1 MRTIIA
7 GGGTGGHV
15 FPGIALAAALRERG
29 APEDVLFV
37 GTPRGLEATA
47 APQAGFR
54 FEAVPARQVRG
65 GGPLRAL
72 GGGIALIRAAVSA
85 LRLIRR
91 FRPDL
96 VVGVGGYAAA
106 PVVVAAW
113 LGRVPIVLLEQ
124 NVIPGATNRV
134 LGRLARLVCVS
145 FPETATSFPGA
156 RVVCTGNPVRRE
168 VVEAAGNRRPAGDGG
183 PTVLV
188 VGGSAGAH
196 RLNVEVVDAISRLST
211 QVPGLRVVHQTGA
224 ADADATRSRYAEIG
238 VDAEVEPFFGDMAR
252 LYRIADL
259 AVCRAG
265 ATTIAELLAVGI
277 PAILV
282 PYPYAA
288 DDHQRRN
295 AEAITANGAGMLI
308 LDRELTG
315 ERLAAALGPLLTDPA
330 RREQM
335 ARAARVLARP
345 DAGRLVA
352 DECARL
358 VAAAGRK

>member
-1 MRTIIA
+1 
-7 GGGTGGHV
+7 
-15 FPGIALAAALRERG
+15 
-29 APEDVLFV
+29 
-37 GTPRGLEATA
+37 
-47 APQAGFR
+47 
-54 FEAVPARQVRG
+54 
-65 GGPLRAL
+65 
-72 GGGIALIRAAVSA
+72 
-85 LRLIRR
+85 
-91 FRPDL
+91 
-96 VVGVGGYAAA
+96 
-106 PVVVAAW
+106 
-113 LGRVPIVLLEQ
+113 
-124 NVIPGATNRV
+124 
-134 LGRLARLVCVS
+134 
-145 FPETATSFPGA
+145 
-156 RVVCTGNPVRRE
+156 
-168 VVEAAGNRRPAGDGG
+168 
-183 PTVLV
+183 V